1 MALSPNARGALF
13 MTIAMAG
20 FTMNDAI
27 TKFCS
32 ESMNMGQVML
42 VRGLFATALIGE
54 LRHVAAERGAYVVFV
69 QADLVDA
76 PAIALYTRLGVREDV
91 LHFDIATG

>member
-42 VRGLFATALIGE
+42 VRGLFATALIGVIAW
-54 LRHVAAERGAYVVFV
+54 HRGAF
-69 QADLVDA
+69 A
-76 PAIALYTRLGVREDV
+76 RLFASGDFDDRFSRETKKSGDGHV
-91 LHFDIATG
+91 